1 MGKTIQYSA
10 KRAQTWKKI
19 KKKIS
24 KDPPI
29 KRSIYQFGSK
39 IVLSF
44 KLQKTNDRNPRF
56 KYQKHTLNDLGF
68 LKMELRTKKIH
79 SYV

>member
-1 MGKTIQYSA
+1 MKLT
-10 KRAQTWKKI
+10 
-19 KKKIS
+19 
-24 KDPPI
+24 
-29 KRSIYQFGSK
+29 IYQFGSK

-56 KYQKHTLNDLGF
+56 KYQKHTLSDSGF
-68 LKMELRTKKIH
+68 LKIELRTKKFY